1 MRVST
6 TLLSVFAGLC
16 VASSVH
22 AAEHELV
29 PLEGLSITLG
39 NALGT
44 AYYTVENDG
53 YRVVA
58 TIASGEK
65 ATPFRFIATLVSGQR
80 VSLSVPRAVG
90 QSALTLDIERIA
102 DRMLVN
108 DSDKISQ

>member
-22 AAEHELV
+22 AAELA

-39 NALGT
+39 NTLGT

-65 ATPFRFIATLVSGQR
+65 ATPFRFTATLVSGQR
-80 VSLSVPRAVG
+80 EPVG
-90 QSALTLDIERIA
+90 AACRWPERLDP
-102 DRMLVN
+102 
-108 DSDKISQ
+108 